1 MVGVH
6 VFVQADSEYAP
17 GDVRA
22 VRHTDAIAMADYGNN
37 CHGTAHE
44 GPRFGGTHTGEF
56 YNAVPPYQVPYGAL
70 LPRDVGNLL
79 VPVAASSSH
88 VGFCALRLEPVW
100 TSLGQAAGHAA
111 ALALEQQTDCQDVN
125 VSKLQRHLHQDGSAT
140 IYVSDV
146 LPGDADFELV
156 QWWGTAGGLHG
167 LYPDVTNPKP
177 RGSRIISQYSTASPH
192 HEAALNR
199 PLSENVHRRWNQL
212 AADLGLATDRLP
224 APADGVTRGDFVRAA
239 WKLQKAREQ

>member
-6 VFVQADSEYAP
+6 VFVQADSERAP

-22 VRHTDAIAMADYGNN
+22 VLHADAIAMADYGNN
-37 CHGTAHE
+37 CHGAAHE

-56 YNAVPPYQVPYGAL
+56 YNAVPPYQVPYGVL
-70 LPRDVGNLL
+70 LPSSFDNML
-79 VPVAASSSH
+79 VPVAVSSSH

-111 ALALEQQTDCQDVN
+111 ALALEKQSSCHM
-125 VSKLQRHLHQDGSAT
+125 VSVPELQRRLHADASAT

-146 LPGDADFELV
+146 LPGNEDFEIV

-167 LYPDVTNPKP
+167 LAPDVDDASP
-177 RGSRIISQYSTASPH
+177 RGKRIISQYTTAVPYH
-192 HEAALNR
+192 AAELDQ
-199 PLSENVHRRWNQL
+199 PLTQDLWKRWCDL
-212 AADLGLATDRLP
+212 AADLGVDAHRLP
-224 APADGVTRGDFVRAA
+224 APTEDVTRGEFLRAA
-239 WKLQKAREQ
+239 WALRVAENP

>member
-22 VRHTDAIAMADYGNN
+22 VRHADAIAMADYGNN

-56 YNAVPPYQVPYGAL
+56 YNAVPPYQIPYGVL
-70 LPRDVGNLL
+70 LPKDVDNLL

-111 ALALEQQTDCQDVN
+111 ALALEQQTACHDV
-125 VSKLQRHLHQDGSAT
+125 SIPALQRRLHQDGSAT

-146 LPGDADFELV
+146 LPGDADFEIV
-156 QWWGTAGGLHG
+156 QWWGMAGGLQG

-192 HEAALNR
+192 HEAGLDQ
-199 PLSENVHRRWNQL
+199 PLTEDLHRRWKQL
-212 AADLGLATDRLP
+212 TVDLGLDAERLP
-224 APADGVTRGDFVRAA
+224 NPADGTTRGEFVRAA
-239 WKLQKAREQ
+239 WKLHMGSER